1 MRPLYC
7 ARNLLISSLSSVLTR
22 LSNRGDS
29 DTPEAIWNGRM
40 RSHLA
45 VTLRHHVS
53 TFAYTL
59 MENCHE
65 VYEYA
70 PLLAPIRFAI
80 LDPKP

>member
-1 MRPLYC
+1 
-7 ARNLLISSLSSVLTR
+7 
-22 LSNRGDS
+22 
-29 DTPEAIWNGRM
+29 M

-45 VTLRHHVS
+45 VSLRHHVS

-70 PLLAPIRFAI
+70 PLLAPIRSQTPN
-80 LDPKP
+80 PKPQTPLLSPVSVRLQKSRVLNLEPSKP